1 MSENTQ
7 CYTSQER
14 HAKGK
19 LCKKLG
25 SVDGNYSTGRAR
37 PLISHT
43 SIPSKATTF
52 EDYHI
57 SISFFG
63 SVRKVSKW
71 AYQKSIV
78 FQHLSQNTTLIQD
91 FRPKKIRRLL
101 VLDIFSYHV

>member
-1 MSENTQ
+1 MSENTML
-7 CYTSQER
+7 YSQER

-37 PLISHT
+37 RLISH
-43 SIPSKATTF
+43 IPSKATTF

-63 SVRKVSKW
+63 SVRKVSNW

-78 FQHLSQNTTLIQD
+78 SNIYHIIQ
-91 FRPKKIRRLL
+91 L
-101 VLDIFSYHV
+101 